1 MLKPKMTKNLEE
13 KIRKVQEDKRPKT
26 LKPLYKMKIFNNV
39 GSKVVEGLK
48 KKEEILKNRM
58 NGKSQKEEV
67 DDENID
73 RLINKVQNEIEE
85 MK

>member
-1 MLKPKMTKNLEE
+1 MTKNLEE
-13 KIRKVQEDKRPKT
+13 KIRKVQEDKRPKN

-58 NGKSQKEEV
+58 NGKCKKEEV
-67 DDENID
+67 DDDENID

-85 MK
+85 LK

>member
-1 MLKPKMTKNLEE
+1 MTKNLEE

-58 NGKSQKEEV
+58 NGKSQKEEM

-85 MK
+85 LK